1 MFCMKCGAQCPDG
14 AAFCPSCGCAS
25 NTTSGNVAPAP
36 AMDYNAQMM
45 QAQMMQAQQYQMQKN
60 AIRQSELDS
69 INRAYAHF
77 NLKRETF
84 QNYDKV
90 GVCLNYYLRGAKS
103 ALIVWGAIITA
114 LSCVILFPLVSDG
127 GSGSVVF
134 IISLIIGLG
143 MIAGGVLMKVNNKK
157 KCRQYENEY
166 IRLSQELN
174 DHYNAYPMCP
184 IGAEYS
190 NPEIIEVIM
199 KIMNSGRADTVRD
212 AINVM
217 IAEINQA
224 EMNAYL
230 QNIEAYSRS
239 TAASSKT
246 TAVFAA
252 ASFFI
257 K

>member
-1 MFCMKCGAQCPDG
+1 MFCMKCGTQYQDG

-25 NTTSGNVAPAP
+25 NSTSGNVAP

-60 AIRQSELDS
+60 AIRQSEIDS
-69 INRAYAHF
+69 IKRAYDHF
-77 NLKRETF
+77 NLKRDTF
-84 QNYDKV
+84 QKYDNV
-90 GVCLNYYLRGAKS
+90 GVCLNHYLRGAKS
-103 ALIVWGAIITA
+103 ALIVWGAIITV
-114 LSCVILFPLVSDG
+114 LSCVVLFPFASY
-127 GSGSVVF
+127 GSGRVIF
-134 IISLIIGLG
+134 IISLIIGLA

-157 KCRQYENEY
+157 KCRQYESEY

-184 IGAEYS
+184 VGAEYS

-199 KIMNSGRADTVRD
+199 RIMNSGRADTIRD

-217 IAEINQA
+217 VAEINQA